1 MVNESECETKAEESV
16 ALKAKDVEELALDF
30 GYYETT
36 IDVEEGVVN
45 PELPAKFTIFGYR
58 PSQIKWSNV
67 IFLSVMHVLA
77 VYAYLH
83 SCFNPVHLFTLFFV
97 IFISS
102 FSGFGMSVGGHRY
115 WSHRTFKARL
125 PLQIILAILQTMT
138 VNGSILS
145 YSRDHRNHH
154 KWPATH
160 ADPKNPGRGF
170 FFAHIGWWLLKKRP
184 EVMLYG
190 KKVPVDD
197 LINDPIV
204 YYQHKFYIPLV
215 ILLAYVFPTLVPVL
229 SWKEDILT
237 AFLVCS
243 CLRTVVVLHHL
254 FTVNSVAHFL
264 GHRPYDRF
272 MKPTENKIINWISM
286 GEGNHNYHHTFPWD
300 YSNSEKTWYE
310 IFNPATLFIDICKL
324 IGLAYDLKKPSQQ
337 TIDAVIE
344 RKGLPEYF
352 AADKTRNL
360 CLKITFGFID
370 WIFGILFAKW
380 PVWTIIIIK

>member
-1 MVNESECETKAEESV
+1 MSESSEPKTTDKMVNESECETKAEESV
-16 ALKAKDVEELALDF
+16 ALNVKDVEELALDF

-36 IDVEEGVVN
+36 IDVEEGVAN

-264 GHRPYDRF
+264 GHRF
-272 MKPTENKIINWISM
+272 VNQLIS
-286 GEGNHNYHHTFPWD
+286 
-300 YSNSEKTWYE
+300 
-310 IFNPATLFIDICKL
+310 C
-324 IGLAYDLKKPSQQ
+324 
-337 TIDAVIE
+337 
-344 RKGLPEYF
+344 
-352 AADKTRNL
+352 
-360 CLKITFGFID
+360 
-370 WIFGILFAKW
+370 
-380 PVWTIIIIK
+380 